1 VCYNILII
9 ILKYMSNMHTDLPK
23 TINEALK
30 ILAYNDYFWS
40 DPQKAHIRPH
50 PKDQETVRSL
60 AESQYAWT
68 EKQARLALVILKRYL
83 TKFQAHGMDIKSLL
97 DNPVY
102 EDEFRVISFDKVI
115 EKYTDEDNID
125 KIEMRFPYNKKVI
138 QLIRCMKDKRGLPG
152 MYALYDG
159 EKKKWTFQHSDVTAY
174 YLTLIAVRYD
184 FKFMDESLLDD
195 YEEIK
200 KQIRGHRKPTA
211 RLVAG
216 EVVLDNAPESL
227 QEYWNENFK
236 NKTAL
241 TQVDSLK
248 NFNISTKG
256 IDVPAETTI
265 GHKVAH
271 NNYHKLWIDSTAVSK
286 KEVVMGLV
294 ELDCF
299 PIIMPVSGE
308 MDTQEEV
315 KEFWEWMKAFKSQG
329 IDILTQCSWG
339 FDVKEPVYV
348 KDVKDLDK
356 SHTQIK
362 RQGQMMIS
370 NNHSRE
376 FFENLYEINQMSRQ
390 FKFINEDTKIIF
402 VRNRIPRAVI
412 KSKIKPKASL
422 VTLGGGYYATGTD
435 NLKRLLENLPKKLY
449 YSDHQPSSW
458 DWHDHVIVR
467 L

>member
-1 VCYNILII
+1 
-9 ILKYMSNMHTDLPK
+9 MSNMHTDLPK

-40 DPQKAHIRPH
+40 DPQKAHIKPH

-125 KIEMRFPYNKKVI
+125 RIEMRFPYNKKVI

-200 KQIRGHRKPTA
+200 KQIKGHRKPTA

-241 TQVDSLK
+241 EQVDSLK

-256 IDVPAETTI
+256 IDVPAETTV

-299 PIIMPVSGE
+299 PIMMPVSGE

-362 RQGQMMIS
+362 KQGQMMIS

>member
-1 VCYNILII
+1 
-9 ILKYMSNMHTDLPK
+9 MSNMHTDLPK

-40 DPQKAHIRPH
+40 DPQKAHIKPH

-125 KIEMRFPYNKKVI
+125 RIEMRFPYNKKVI

-241 TQVDSLK
+241 EQVDSLK

-256 IDVPAETTI
+256 IDVPTETTV

-271 NNYHKLWIDSTAVSK
+271 NNYHKLWIDSTAFSK

-299 PIIMPVSGE
+299 PIMMPVSGE

-315 KEFWEWMKAFKSQG
+315 KEFWEWMNAFKSQG

>member
-1 VCYNILII
+1 
-9 ILKYMSNMHTDLPK
+9 MSNMHTDLPK

-40 DPQKAHIRPH
+40 DPKKVHIKPH

-200 KQIRGHRKPTA
+200 KQIKGHRKPTA

>member
-1 VCYNILII
+1 
-9 ILKYMSNMHTDLPK
+9 MHTDLPK

-40 DPQKAHIRPH
+40 DPQKAHIKPH

-83 TKFQAHGMDIKSLL
+83 TKFQANGMDIKELL
-97 DNPVY
+97 NKPVY
-102 EDEFRVISFDKVI
+102 DDDFRVISFDKVI
-115 EKYTDEDNID
+115 EKYTDDDNVD
-125 KIEMRFPYNKKVI
+125 RIEMRFPYHKKVI

-200 KQIRGHRKPTA
+200 KQIVGHRKPTA

-216 EVVLDNAPESL
+216 EVVLDNASESL

-256 IDVPAETTI
+256 INVPAETTI

-271 NNYHKLWIDSTAVSK
+271 NNYHKLWVDSTVFGK

-299 PIIMPVSGE
+299 PIMMPVSGE
-308 MDTQEEV
+308 MDTKEEV
-315 KEFWEWMKAFKSQG
+315 KEFWEWMNAFKLQG

-339 FDVKEPVYV
+339 FDVKEPVYI
-348 KDVKDLDK
+348 KDVDK

-362 RQGQMMIS
+362 KQGQMMIS

-376 FFENLYEINQMSRQ
+376 FFENLYEINQMSKQ

-402 VRNRIPRAVI
+402 VRNRIPRAMI

-435 NLKRLLENLPKKLY
+435 NLKRLLESLPKKLY

-458 DWHDHVIVR
+458 DWNDRIIVK